1 MTKKKKVFLIIF
13 VVIAALAVVAFI
25 FGKKYRDFIFNSN
38 VTIDTEVAYLYIPND
53 SNYEDLLVILDTT
66 GYVNN
71 MESFKQ
77 VAEWKKYG
85 DKILAGR
92 YEIHDGMSNN
102 ELINLLRSGKQSP
115 VKLSFI
121 SVRSL
126 PILAGKVAVY
136 IEADSTQIANL
147 LMDPATAQKYG
158 FNKQTFPAMFIPN
171 TYEFYWNTSAEKFL
185 ERMADEFK
193 KFWNEDRVAKASK
206 LGMSQS
212 EVSTC
217 ASIVES
223 ETQKNDEKARIAG
236 VYINRINKGM
246 LLQADPTVVFAVG
259 DFSLKRVLKR
269 HLKIDSP
276 YNTYVYPGLPPG
288 PICIPSV
295 SSIDAVLNYE
305 NHSYY
310 YFCAKEDFSGYHVF
324 ASSLRQ
330 HNNNANRYHRALR
343 QAGY

>member
-1 MTKKKKVFLIIF
+1 MAKKKKVFLIIF
-13 VVIAALAVVAFI
+13 VVIAVLAVVAFI

-102 ELINLLRSGKQSP
+102 ELINLLRSGKQTP

-330 HNNNANRYHRALR
+330 HNANARRYHRALR

>member
-1 MTKKKKVFLIIF
+1 MAKKKKVFLIIF
-13 VVIAALAVVAFI
+13 VVILLLAVVAFI
-25 FGKKYRDFIFNSN
+25 FGKKYRDFIFAPN
-38 VTIDTEVAYLYIPND
+38 VTVKSEVAFIYITNGSD
-53 SNYEDLLVILDTT
+53 YEDLLEILTLSN
-66 GYVNN
+66 YVDD
-71 MESFKQ
+71 MDSFRQ

-85 DKILAGR
+85 SKILAGK

-102 ELINLLRSGKQSP
+102 ELINLLRSGKQTP

-126 PILAGKVAVY
+126 PILAGRVAIY
-136 IEADSTQIANL
+136 IEADSTQIADL
-147 LMDPATAQKYG
+147 LMDPAIAQKYG

-185 ERMADEFK
+185 ERMADEFNN
-193 KFWNEDRVAKASK
+193 FWNEDRMSKAAK

-259 DFSLKRVLKR
+259 DFSLQRVLKR
-269 HLKIDSP
+269 HLKLDSP
-276 YNTYVYPGLPPG
+276 YNTYIYPGLPPG

-310 YFCAKEDFSGYHVF
+310 YFCAKEDFSGYHAF
-324 ASSLRQ
+324 ASSLSQ
-330 HNNNANRYHRALR
+330 HNANARRYHRALR